1 MKHFYS
7 ISILLRRYSKSFYG
21 FIFFL
26 CLTLSGYSQSVSVNT
41 TGAPP
46 DANAGLDISFPNLGF
61 LIPRVALTGTSSAAP
76 LTAHVAGM
84 IVYNTATAGDVTPG
98 FYYNNGTKWIK
109 SIQPGNAT
117 GNMLYWD
124 GSKWALIP
132 PGLSGQKLQINS
144 SGIPVWQ

>member
-7 ISILLRRYSKSFYG
+7 ISILLRRYNKSFYS
-21 FIFFL
+21 FLFFL
-26 CLTLSGYSQSVSVNT
+26 CLTLSGLSQTVSVNT

-46 DANAGLDISFPNLGF
+46 DPNAGLEISFPNLGF
-61 LIPRVALTGTSSAAP
+61 LIPRVALTGTSVATP

-84 IVYNTATAGDVTPG
+84 IVYNTATAGMYSG

-109 SIQPGNAT
+109 SIQTGNAT

-124 GSKWALIP
+124 GSRWALIP
-132 PGLSGQKLQINS
+132 PGLQARNCK
-144 SGIPVWQ
+144 